1 LDGLYCIL
9 HFWKRE
15 KTKKDKKEPFFSFF
29 LSSCFC
35 IFWVLFHFLSDPI
48 KLSRKRISQPASELV
63 YSFRVYL
70 NGLRQL
76 QESSYR
82 RS

>member
-1 LDGLYCIL
+1 L
-9 HFWKRE
+9 HFTFLEERE
-15 KTKKDKKEPFFSFF
+15 NQNSKKDKKEPFFSFF

-35 IFWVLFHFLSDPI
+35 IFWVLFLFLSDPI